1 MFVETAVKN
10 VALESILINSDS
22 ESIQD
27 MYDNV
32 VCGYNNAPESATPEQ
47 KFLGRT
53 VYNIDINWGIHLRM
67 YIKESEKSG
76 SFAL

>member
-1 MFVETAVKN
+1 MYEKMMFVETAVKN

-47 KFLGRT
+47 KRKSTDNTFLQ
-53 VYNIDINWGIHLRM
+53 
-67 YIKESEKSG
+67 
-76 SFAL
+76 